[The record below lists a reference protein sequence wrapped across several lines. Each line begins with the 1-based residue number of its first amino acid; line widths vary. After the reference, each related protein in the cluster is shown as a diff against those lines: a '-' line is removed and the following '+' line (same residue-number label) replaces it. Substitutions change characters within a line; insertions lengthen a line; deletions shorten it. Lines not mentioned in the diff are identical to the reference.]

1 MGREPMAPCYPSAVR
16 YGFVL
21 DQEACIGCHACT
33 VACKAEN
40 DVPLGSFRTW
50 VKWVEHGEFPDT
62 QRSAAVLRCNH
73 CEDAPCIEICPTG
86 ALFRRDDGIVDL
98 DQDRCIGCAS
108 CLQACPYDAIY
119 IDDRHGTAAKC
130 HFCAHRLEVG
140 LAPACVAVCPEQA
153 IKVIDADDPATRRE
167 LGERGALVRKPERA
181 TQPRTYYLG
190 ADLATLDPLEVD
202 GSRTLS
208 HAEVPDP
215 MPALSTVAARAVYDV
230 PRKRQWGPKIA
241 WYMVTKAIAAGALL
255 AAAVSPLVPGLDL
268 RLAGILGAVSVAFV
282 TVTAVLLV
290 LDLHKPM
297 RFWYLLAKPNTGSW
311 LVKGGWILMAH
322 GALSVVWMLLGWA
335 AAAKGVVE
343 RSALTL
349 GDGSAWAALGI
360 LLCVASAVVALL
372 TAIYTAFLF
381 RQARGRE
388 LWCEDA
394 TLPWVLAVQAA
405 TAMVAIL
412 WLLDAAPAVWVL
424 AYAAVMTWA
433 ALSTPRTRQAK
444 RAHHLMVRHPAFA
457 SGFAAALGAAL
468 FPPLLAISFL
478 FFDWVYVK
486 MGQEVPLS

>member
-1 MGREPMAPCYPSAVR
+1 VR

-21 DQEACIGCHACT
+21 DQDACIGCHACT

-62 QRSAAVLRCNH
+62 KRSAAVLRCNH
-73 CEDAPCIEICPTG
+73 CADAPCIEICPTG
-86 ALFRRDDGIVDL
+86 ALFRREDGIVDL
-98 DQDRCIGCAS
+98 DQSRCIGCAS

-153 IKVIDADDPATRRE
+153 IKVIDASDPATRRE

-190 ADLATLDPLEVD
+190 ADPATLDPLAVD

-215 MPALSTVAARAVYDV
+215 MPAPGTLAARAVYDA

-241 WYMVTKAIAAGALL
+241 WYLVTKAIASGALL
-255 AAAVSPLVPGLDL
+255 AAAASPWIPRLDGRLV
-268 RLAGILGAVSVAFV
+268 GITSLLFVA
-282 TVTAVLLV
+282 VTAALLI
-290 LDLHKPM
+290 LDLHKPG
-297 RFWYLLAKPNTGSW
+297 RFWYLLAKPNTDSW
-311 LVKGGWILMAH
+311 LVRGGWILMAH
-322 GALSVVWMLLGWA
+322 GVLSVAWVL
-335 AAAKGVVE
+335 VVGPGRVE
-343 RSALTL
+343 SSL
-349 GDGSAWAALGI
+349 ALGERVGVRVWVSSGTI
-360 LLCVASAVVALL
+360 VLLAFASVVVALL
-372 TAIYTAFLF
+372 TAVYTAFLF

-388 LWCEDA
+388 LWCEDV
-394 TLPWVLAVQAA
+394 TLPWVLGVQAV

-412 WLLDAAPAVWVL
+412 WLLGAAAGAWVL
-424 AYAAVMTWA
+424 AYAAVMAWA
-433 ALSTPRTRQAK
+433 ALWPPRTRQAK
-444 RAHHLMVRHPAFA
+444 RAHHLMLRHPAFA
-457 SGFAAALGAAL
+457 AGFAAALGAVL
-468 FPPLLAISFL
+468 FPPLLALSFL
-478 FFDWVYVK
+478 LFDWVYVK